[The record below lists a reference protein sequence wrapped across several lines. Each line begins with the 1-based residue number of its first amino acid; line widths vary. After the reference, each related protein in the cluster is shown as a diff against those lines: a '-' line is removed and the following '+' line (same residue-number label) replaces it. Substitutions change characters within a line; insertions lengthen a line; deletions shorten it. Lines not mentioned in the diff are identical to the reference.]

1 MNRWLRVAVLL
12 ALVPALPQLT
22 GCAAA
27 AGAGIATGAVA
38 ATDRR
43 TTGTFIDDEIIELK
57 VIDRLRK
64 EPDLWDQ
71 SHVNAT
77 SFNNIVLL
85 SGETISDAA
94 KSQIGQLTATITKV
108 RRVHNELAI
117 AAPSSV
123 LARSSD
129 TWITGKVKTKLLTE
143 MALDGTRV
151 KVVTEKGV
159 VYLMGLVTSEEAER
173 ATEFARRTGGVQ
185 RVVRLFELTG

>member
-1 MNRWLRVAVLL
+1 MNRWLRFALILTL
-12 ALVPALPQLT
+12 APASIQLT

-57 VIDRLRK
+57 VMDRLRN
-64 EPDLWDQ
+64 EPDLWDE

-85 SGETISDAA
+85 SGETPSEAS
-94 KSQIGQLTATITKV
+94 KTRIGQLTATIPKV
-108 RRVHNELAI
+108 RQVHNEIAI

-159 VYLMGLVTSEEAER
+159 VYLMGLVTTEEADR
-173 ATEFARRTGGVQ
+173 ATDFARRTGGVQ

>member
-1 MNRWLRVAVLL
+1 MNRWLRF
-12 ALVPALPQLT
+12 ALVLTLIPAFTQLT

-57 VIDRLRK
+57 VMDRLRN

-85 SGETISDAA
+85 TGETPAEAS
-94 KSQIGQLTATITKV
+94 KTRIGQLAATIPKV
-108 RRVHNELAI
+108 RQVHNEIAI
-117 AAPSSV
+117 AAPASV

-159 VYLMGLVTSEEAER
+159 VYLMGLVTNEEAER
-173 ATEFARRTGGVQ
+173 ATDFARRTGGVQ
-185 RVVRLFELTG
+185 RVVRLFELIG

>member
-12 ALVPALPQLT
+12 MLVPVLPQLT

-57 VIDRLRK
+57 VIDRLRQSQ
-64 EPDLWDQ
+64 ELWDQ

-85 SGETISDAA
+85 TGETISEDA
-94 KSQIGQLTATITKV
+94 KGQIGQLAATITKV
-108 RRVHNELAI
+108 RRVHNEMVI

-173 ATEFARRTGGVQ
+173 ATEYARRTGGVQ
-185 RVVRLFELTG
+185 RVVRLFELTS